1 MFAGEPEAALEAAE
15 SELQIAER
23 FQLPLISRPGRIPD
37 RMGAIPA
44 EERAIGLQRMEE
56 AISAIRRTG
65 AEMGLPYLIGLYA
78 DALADSGRFD
88 DAEKSIEAALD
99 LGRYNGTYFQLA
111 ELLTIEARIRES
123 SGGGSH
129 EIEWM
134 LHKAENIAALQRSA
148 IGRLRVAV
156 ELARRFQKRGD
167 AQRAHELVMP
177 HAELVGRLGDSA
189 DARAARDFF

>member
-1 MFAGEPEAALEAAE
+1 
-15 SELQIAER
+15 
-23 FQLPLISRPGRIPD
+23 
-37 RMGAIPA
+37 
-44 EERAIGLQRMEE
+44 
-56 AISAIRRTG
+56 
-65 AEMGLPYLIGLYA
+65 MGLPYLIGRYA

-88 DAEKSIEAALD
+88 DAAKSIEAALN

-123 SGGGSH
+123 RGGGSH

-167 AQRAHELVMP
+167 AQRAHEVVMP